1 MISLEKVLE
10 SGKFVVTCELNPP
23 KGTDLGPLL
32 DKAQRLENV
41 VDAFNLTDSH
51 AAHMA
56 MTPLAAAHLMV
67 DRGLEPI
74 LQITTRDRNRIALQ
88 GDLLGAHALGVHNVV
103 FMGGDPPSTGD
114 HPDAKPVFDVYSSMM
129 LKAAKALQNGHDMAG
144 NPLSGSPRFCLGA
157 VVNPGASDLGEEIAR
172 MDEKVQAGA
181 SFFQTQAVYDAA
193 AFERFARAA
202 EPLRVPVLAGIIPL
216 KSAKQAQ
223 YMNAHVP
230 GITVPEAV
238 MREIGAA
245 DDRVA
250 TSLAM
255 AARTIGQLD
264 GMCQGLH
271 IMAIGWEA
279 HIPAL
284 LTRAGIRS

>member
-1 MISLEKVLE
+1 M
-10 SGKFVVTCELNPP
+10 
-23 KGTDLGPLL
+23 
-32 DKAQRLENV
+32 
-41 VDAFNLTDSH
+41 
-51 AAHMA
+51 
-56 MTPLAAAHLMV
+56 
-67 DRGLEPI
+67 
-74 LQITTRDRNRIALQ
+74 
-88 GDLLGAHALGVHNVV
+88 
-103 FMGGDPPSTGD
+103 
-114 HPDAKPVFDVYSSMM
+114 
-129 LKAAKALQNGHDMAG
+129 
-144 NPLSGSPRFCLGA
+144 
-157 VVNPGASDLGEEIAR
+157 
-172 MDEKVQAGA
+172 
-181 SFFQTQAVYDAA
+181 
-193 AFERFARAA
+193 
-202 EPLRVPVLAGIIPL
+202 PVLAGIIPL